1 MLLGLC
7 LELYA
12 QLIYSP
18 RKQDCLKIIK
28 EIFAYYNDSNGLR
41 TSFII
46 LNDKIYDE
54 ISYKS
59 LE

>member
-12 QLIYSP
+12 ELIYSP
-18 RKQDCLKIIK
+18 RKEDCLKIIK
-28 EIFAYYNDSNGLR
+28 EIFAYYNDSEGLK

-46 LNDKIYDE
+46 LNDKIYDD
-54 ISYKS
+54 INYQS